1 LLTSRQASLEEVIA
15 QVVRPLGIKNIE
27 LHAESSI
34 RNDKITTEP
43 GERAWDILLPVP
55 AAGSGRGSG
64 LMARWLS
71 VAQTIRLRRWPRW

>member
-43 GERAWDILLPVP
+43 GERAWDILLR
-55 AAGSGRGSG
+55 ACAGRGLWPWFRPDG
-64 LMARWLS
+64 TL
-71 VAQTIRLRRWPRW
+71 VIGGPDYTRRWPRW